1 MVRIMRG
8 ALSETVLRI
17 KYKLFF
23 ISQLR
28 HRLAARGTHANRRA
42 KRTSTAKKILPGANV
57 TEAIALCDKAVAKP
71 KILKI
76 LTYNAPCV
84 KHNRCL

>member
-1 MVRIMRG
+1 MVCNMRG
-8 ALSETVLRI
+8 ALSETAPRI

-28 HRLAARGTHANRRA
+28 HRPAARTSHANRRA
-42 KRTSTAKKILPGANV
+42 KRTSAAKKNLRSANV

-71 KILKI
+71 KIMKI

-84 KHNRCL
+84 